1 MNRTALVAIA
11 ALAVIGTILGVSS
24 LYVVNQAEQAIILR
38 LGAHRAT
45 IKEPGLHMKVPFIEE
60 VVRYDLRLLSLEPPA
75 EEIILG
81 DQKRI
86 VVDTFTRYR
95 IEDPLRFYQTVRNE
109 QNARAQLTQIV
120 SSAMRRV
127 LGQVMLPTLLSA
139 ERTRLMEQIMEE
151 VSERANSLGI
161 VLADVRVRRADLPDE
176 TSQAIYDR
184 MKSERERQAKELRAQ
199 GFEWGQQIRARA
211 DRERT
216 VLLAEANRHA
226 NVLRAQ
232 GDESAAKV
240 YNEAYGR
247 DPRFYD
253 MYRSLE
259 AYRKSF
265 SDGETTMV
273 LSPNSDFFRFFG
285 QGPASTPARR

>member
-1 MNRTALVAIA
+1 MSRTSLVAV
-11 ALAVIGTILGVSS
+11 AVLGVVGIILGVSS
-24 LYVVNQAEQAIILR
+24 LYIVNQAEQAIILR

-45 IKEPGLHMKVPFIEE
+45 IKDPGLHMKVPFIED

-75 EEIILG
+75 EEVILG

-86 VVDTFTRYR
+86 VVDTYTRYR

-109 QNARAQLTQIV
+109 QNARTQLTQIV

-127 LGQVMLPTLLSA
+127 LGQAMLPTLLSE
-139 ERTRLMEQIMEE
+139 ERTRLMEQIMQE
-151 VSERANSLGI
+151 VNERATNLGI
-161 VLADVRVRRADLPDE
+161 SIADVRVRRADLPDE

-184 MKSERERQAKELRAQ
+184 MRSERERQAKELRAQ

-216 VLLAEANRHA
+216 VLLAEANRQA

-232 GDESAAKV
+232 GDEQAAKV
-240 YNEAYGR
+240 FNEAYGR
-247 DPRFYD
+247 DARFYEF
-253 MYRSLE
+253 YRSLE

-265 SDGETTMV
+265 GNGETTMV
-273 LSPNSDFFRFFG
+273 LSPDSEFFRHFG
-285 QGPASTPARR
+285 GGPAGSGRR